1 MTKSDVSGMAR
12 ELKYRDLES
21 HSDLS
26 IRTCLFFLQD
36 ILATYP
42 FTKIS
47 NWSSGNT
54 YFHMTIG
61 NLVKGSRLLCE
72 TSLVR
77 FSSQPQHWQ
86 DVEPWKSV
94 WLRASNHTTV
104 FNLYKCLGY

>member
-1 MTKSDVSGMAR
+1 MNLDCKRIFV
-12 ELKYRDLES
+12 
-21 HSDLS
+21 
-26 IRTCLFFLQD
+26 LQD

-61 NLVKGSRLLCE
+61 SLVKGSRLLCE

-77 FSSQPQHWQ
+77 FEAGLPVIT
-86 DVEPWKSV
+86 DDNSV
-94 WLRASNHTTV
+94 SKKEFTSMLCCVHTNTET
-104 FNLYKCLGY
+104 CLE

>member
-1 MTKSDVSGMAR
+1 MIIRGNVFLELEIKAKVVILRTRVQSYLLNPTTDCVSGR
-12 ELKYRDLES
+12 KL
-21 HSDLS
+21 SDLGLLAQVCS
-26 IRTCLFFLQD
+26 VIVWQD

-61 NLVKGSRLLCE
+61 SLVKGSRLLCE

-77 FSSQPQHWQ
+77 
-86 DVEPWKSV
+86 
-94 WLRASNHTTV
+94 
-104 FNLYKCLGY
+104 

>member
-1 MTKSDVSGMAR
+1 MSVVF
-12 ELKYRDLES
+12 L
-21 HSDLS
+21 LS
-26 IRTCLFFLQD
+26 SILLSSNLDASILLFMQD

-61 NLVKGSRLLCE
+61 SLVKGSRLLCE

-77 FSSQPQHWQ
+77 F
-86 DVEPWKSV
+86 DI
-94 WLRASNHTTV
+94 L
-104 FNLYKCLGY
+104 LYLIRS